1 MGKWLAAEGSRSG
14 TAGWITTLPWPPGSA
29 RPGLARP
36 PGLPLAWFRPMNWR
50 RSVYAIWVG
59 AALGPFAF
67 GQGIPKPTDAPPPL
81 APADAERSFVVPE
94 GYIMLLVASEPLITE
109 PTSVCWDERGRMHV
123 GELHGYNLEG
133 QLEIEEMNRSGVLD
147 TKVQR
152 VEAAEKFKDA
162 ARAGTYGVVK
172 RLFDQDGDGLMDKA
186 QVLSSNLPPVYGLCP
201 ARGGLIVACQAE
213 IIFLADR
220 DDDGVAEVRE
230 TLFTG
235 FKSGMLERGLNAPQW
250 GPDGWIYVGRGW
262 GAGEITGPHL
272 KQPVQLPHTDF
283 RIRPDGTAIEPVV
296 GGTHTIGFT
305 FTEDGDRFFTTT
317 WKHALYAVPIEWR
330 YWERNP
336 NFAAPSLEADA
347 SDYTTVFPLA
357 PVHPW
362 KKSRSNDPGWKE
374 FYARYGPAESVENG
388 FFTSAAS
395 PIVWRPSHPAGQVV
409 GPAKPSPF
417 HTRLGESLLVCEPAQ
432 SLVHHCIIER
442 DGLELRVR
450 RAPGWERTEVIAS
463 KDSWFRP
470 VSLAESPDGSLI
482 IVDMYREIIEDYSAV
497 PRPMQQQY
505 GLAGGMDRG
514 RIWKFAPRPNIVR
527 SHDDLLSQDEKR
539 AALRR
544 FLAIIES
551 SPQVD
556 IASLGDSNLIERLD
570 LGTRWQR
577 QTAERLL
584 RERYP
589 DGHPGLLKANG
600 RLDDFSIG
608 YDWPRRRF
616 SSISLG
622 SLHSLQINDML
633 RTLRANDVQLRT
645 NASAA
650 RRLAAFTMRTDDP
663 RVLLQLALSLGYS
676 PEPEAFATLV
686 HLARR
691 RANIRWMPE
700 AILTGIDGRAG
711 QMLAELLRDPGE
723 QGGALFEPLAA
734 SIAARR
740 DDTELAASFA
750 AIARSE
756 SAPARASCLK
766 GLSELKPG
774 PMAPEAQEPLRRL
787 TQDENSGVRGL
798 AENIAVRL
806 KLSESSDSAAATRT
820 ASRADLTDST
830 APTEKRLAALSLLA
844 AGKDRSTG
852 SDLLSA
858 WPTST
863 PALRAAILDTL
874 LTRRD
879 RATALVDALERKE
892 LPLSALNASH
902 RQLLRER
909 ADSHLRP
916 RVETLFATAATPDFE
931 AQSAR
936 YVAALAGP
944 RDTKRG
950 GELFAQLCATCHR
963 VNGAGFEV
971 GPDLRLAFQ
980 RAEETMIRDLLRPS
994 DALTS
999 SYETYVLHLREG
1011 EELRGILVSESA
1023 TSITLRMAGG
1033 KEERVL
1039 RRDLAKVESSPV
1051 SLMPEGF
1058 GEALNPQ
1065 DCANLLGWL
1074 RENLGGR

>member
-1 MGKWLAAEGSRSG
+1 MIVGAKMGEWLAAEGSGSG

-59 AALGPFAF
+59 AALGLSVC

-152 VEAAEKFKDA
+152 VEAAEKFKEA
-162 ARAGTYGVVK
+162 AKAGTYGVVK

-186 QVLSSNLPPVYGLCP
+186 QVLSSNLPPVYGICP

-213 IIFLADR
+213 IVFLADR

-250 GPDGWIYVGRGW
+250 GPDGWIYIGRGW

-317 WKHALYAVPIEWR
+317 WKHALYAVPIQWR

-336 NFAAPSLEADA
+336 NFAAPGLEADA
-347 SDYTTVFPLA
+347 SDYTTVFPIA

-374 FYARYGPAESVENG
+374 FYARYGPAESVESG
-388 FFTSAAS
+388 FFTSCAS
-395 PIVWRPSHPAGQVV
+395 PLVRRSFYPLWPGWYEPEL
-409 GPAKPSPF
+409 F
-417 HTRLGESLLVCEPAQ
+417 VCEPAQ
-432 SLVHHCIIER
+432 NLIHRSKIER
-442 DGLELRVR
+442 HGPELQVR
-450 RAPGWERTEVIAS
+450 RAPGEEKSEFLAS

-470 VSLAESPDGSLI
+470 VSLAEAPDGSLY

-497 PRPMQQQY
+497 PRFMQQQY
-505 GLAGGMDRG
+505 GLAGGVDRG
-514 RIWKFAPRPNIVR
+514 RIWRLAAEPGLVSVDLGGDRKEALRSMLKQRDATSPSPNM
-527 SHDDLLSQDEKR
+527 
-539 AALRR
+539 AALTDAQLTQEMVGYSHWR
-544 FLAIIES
+544 
-551 SPQVD
+551 
-556 IASLGDSNLIERLD
+556 
-570 LGTRWQR
+570 R

-584 RERYP
+584 RER
-589 DGHPGLLKANG
+589 HPA
-600 RLDDFSIG
+600 FMAST
-608 YDWPRRRF
+608 
-616 SSISLG
+616 G
-622 SLHSLQINDML
+622 SLARFGREYQGFDGEFPPRTPYISIVRMKLGMTAYTNEMMRVLQ
-633 RTLRANDVQLRT
+633 ANDEQLRT
-645 NASAA
+645 NAAAA
-650 RRLAAFTMRTDDP
+650 RRLADFTRRMDDP

-686 HLARR
+686 HLARQ

-700 AILTGIDGRAG
+700 AILTGMDGRAG
-711 QMLAELLRDPGE
+711 QLLVELLREPGP
-723 QGGALFEPLAA
+723 QGAALFEPLAA

-740 DDTELAASFA
+740 DDAEMAASLA

-756 SAPARASCLK
+756 SVPARAACLK
-766 GLSELKPG
+766 GLSDVKPG
-774 PMAPEAQEPLRRL
+774 PIALEAQEPLRRL
-787 TQDENSGVRGL
+787 TKDENVGVRGL
-798 AENIAVRL
+798 AETIAVRL
-806 KLSESSDSAAATRT
+806 KVSESAESADAIRISA
-820 ASRADLTDST
+820 RADLADST

-844 AGKDRSTG
+844 AGKDRSIA
-852 SDLLSA
+852 SDALSA

-863 PALRAAILDTL
+863 PALRAAILDAL
-874 LTRRD
+874 LARRE
-879 RATALVDALERKE
+879 RASALVDALERKE
-892 LPLSALNASH
+892 LPLSALNQSQ

-916 RVETLFATAATPDFE
+916 RVEALFANDAAPDFE

-936 YVAALAGP
+936 YIAALAGP

-963 VNGAGFEV
+963 VNGTGFEV

-999 SYETYVLHLREG
+999 SYETYVLHRRDG
-1011 EELRGILVSESA
+1011 EELRGILVTESA

-1039 RRDLAKVESSPV
+1039 RRDLAKVESSPI

-1074 RENLGGR
+1074 RETLTER

>member
-1 MGKWLAAEGSRSG
+1 
-14 TAGWITTLPWPPGSA
+14 
-29 RPGLARP
+29 
-36 PGLPLAWFRPMNWR
+36 MNWR
-50 RSVYAIWVG
+50 RAWIGLGVG
-59 AALGPFAF
+59 LVMAHEAL
-67 GQGIPKPTDAPPPL
+67 GQGIPKPTDAPQPL
-81 APADAERSFVVPE
+81 SPTEAELSFVVPQ
-94 GYIMLLVASEPLITE
+94 GYIMLLVASEPLVTE
-109 PTSVCWDERGRMHV
+109 PTGVCWDERGRMYV

-152 VEAAEKFKDA
+152 VEAAEKFKEA
-162 ARAGTYGVVK
+162 ARAGTHGVVK

-186 QVLSSNLPPVYGLCP
+186 QVLSSNLPPVYGICP

-262 GAGEITGPHL
+262 GAGEITGPLL
-272 KQPVQLPHTDF
+272 KQPVHLPHTDF

-388 FFTSAAS
+388 FFTSSAS
-395 PIVWRPSHPAGQVV
+395 PIVWRPTHLTGRVV
-409 GPAKPSPF
+409 KPAKPSPF
-417 HTRLGESLLVCEPAQ
+417 DTGLGESLFVCEPAQ

-442 DGLELRVR
+442 DGPELRVK

-470 VSLAESPDGSLI
+470 VSLAQSPDGSLI

-514 RIWKFAPRPNIVR
+514 RIWRFGPIPKIVR
-527 SHDDLLSQDEKR
+527 SHDNLLSPDDKR
-539 AALRR
+539 TSLRR
-544 FLAIIES
+544 LLAMIENS
-551 SPQVD
+551 SHID
-556 IASLGDSNLIERLD
+556 MASLSNSNLIERLD
-570 LGTRWQR
+570 MGSRWQR

-589 DGHPGLLKANG
+589 AGHPNLLKAKG
-600 RLDDFSIG
+600 SLDDFVNG
-608 YDWPRRRF
+608 YEWPRRRF
-616 SSISLG
+616 G
-622 SLHSLQINDML
+622 STSPGSFLSLQTNDML
-633 RTLRANDVQLRT
+633 RTLRANDEQLRT
-645 NASAA
+645 NAAA
-650 RRLAAFTMRTDDP
+650 AKRIAAFTVGMEDS

-676 PEPEAFATLV
+676 PEPEAFATLT
-686 HLARR
+686 HLARKH
-691 RANIRWMPE
+691 ADIRWMPE
-700 AILTGIDGRAG
+700 AILTGMDGRAG
-711 QMLAELLRDPGE
+711 RMLAELLRDPGE
-723 QGGALFEPLAA
+723 HGAALFEPLAA

-740 DDTELAASFA
+740 DDAELTTSLA
-750 AIARSE
+750 AIARSD
-756 SAPARASCLK
+756 SIPARAACLK
-766 GLSELKPG
+766 GLSNLRVGPLPGEARESIMLLLK
-774 PMAPEAQEPLRRL
+774 
-787 TQDENSGVRGL
+787 DENPGVRGL

-806 KLSESSDSAAATRT
+806 EISPKRDPAVARKAALIELS
-820 ASRADLTDST
+820 DST
-830 APTEKRLAALSLLA
+830 APSEKRLAALSLIAAGTDRSVATDLLA
-844 AGKDRSTG
+844 A
-852 SDLLSA
+852 
-858 WPTST
+858 WPSST
-863 PALRAAILDTL
+863 PVLRAAILDAL
-874 LTRRD
+874 LARRE
-879 RATALVDALERKE
+879 RAAALVDALDRKE
-892 LPLSALNASH
+892 IPLATLNEAQ

-916 RVETLFATAATPDFE
+916 RVETLFAAAPAPAFE
-931 AQSAR
+931 AQYAR

-999 SYETYVLHLREG
+999 SFETFVLHRRDG

-1039 RRDLAKVESSPV
+1039 RRDLAKTEISSV

-1058 GEALNPQ
+1058 GDALTPA
-1065 DCANLLGWL
+1065 DCANVLGWL
-1074 RENLGGR
+1074 REQFSRR

>member
-1 MGKWLAAEGSRSG
+1 MRFARRFLLALACSG
-14 TAGWITTLPWPPGSA
+14 P
-29 RPGLARP
+29 R
-36 PGLPLAWFRPMNWR
+36 MNWR
-50 RSVYAIWVG
+50 RACIRLGVG
-59 AALGPFAF
+59 LVIALDAL
-67 GQGIPKPTDAPPPL
+67 GQGIPKPADAPPPL

-94 GYIMLLVASEPLITE
+94 GYVMLLVASEPLITE
-109 PTSVCWDERGRMHV
+109 PTSVCWDERGRMYV

-152 VEAAEKFKDA
+152 VEAAEKFKEA
-162 ARAGTYGVVK
+162 AKAGTYGVVK
-172 RLFDQDGDGLMDKA
+172 RLFDEDGDGLMDKA

-262 GAGEITGPHL
+262 GAGEITGPYL
-272 KQPVQLPHTDF
+272 KQPVHLPHTDF

-336 NFAAPSLEADA
+336 NFAAPGLEADA
-347 SDYTTVFPLA
+347 SDYTTVFPIA

-388 FFTSAAS
+388 FFTSCAS
-395 PIVWRPSHPAGQVV
+395 PLALRSLAHFHPGSRIRSL
-409 GPAKPSPF
+409 PAEPGLEDQQ
-417 HTRLGESLLVCEPAQ
+417 HLLVCEPAQ
-432 SLVHHCIIER
+432 SLIHQSIVKR
-442 DGLELRVR
+442 SGPALRVQR
-450 RAPGWERTEVIAS
+450 VPGWERRELVAS

-470 VSLAESPDGSLI
+470 VSLAEGPDGNI
-482 IVDMYREIIEDYSAV
+482 FIADMYREIIEDYSAV

-505 GLAGGMDRG
+505 GLAGGRDRG
-514 RIWKFAPRPNIVR
+514 RIWVLAPKPMMFFRGQPSPEDELKAWRMAILGRDAVWPPRN
-527 SHDDLLSQDEKR
+527 LSGLSE
-539 AALRR
+539 
-544 FLAIIES
+544 
-551 SPQVD
+551 
-556 IASLGDSNLIERLD
+556 SNLVQELD
-570 LGTRWQR
+570 SEFIWHR

-584 RERYP
+584 RERYTEA
-589 DGHPGLLKANG
+589 HPVLVQRRGS
-600 RLDDFSIG
+600 LDDFTTP
-608 YDWPRRRF
+608 DEWPRTGDP
-616 SSISLG
+616 SIFGTWSRVRSLRT
-622 SLHSLQINDML
+622 SDMV
-633 RTLRANDVQLRT
+633 RTLRSNDEQLRT
-645 NASAA
+645 NAAA
-650 RRLAAFTMRTDDP
+650 AERLAEFTWRVDDG

-676 PEPEAFATLV
+676 PEPEAFDTLAW
-686 HLARR
+686 LARQHAR
-691 RANIRWMPE
+691 IRWMPE
-700 AILTGIDGRAG
+700 AILTGMDGRAG
-711 QMLAELLRDPGE
+711 RMLAELLRDPGAH
-723 QGGALFEPLAA
+723 GAALFEPLAA
-734 SIAARR
+734 CIAARR
-740 DDTELAASFA
+740 DDAELASALA
-750 AIARSE
+750 AIAQSE
-756 SAPARASCLK
+756 STPARAACLK
-766 GLSELKPG
+766 GLSEVKPG
-774 PMAPEAQEPLRRL
+774 TVADAVREPLARL
-787 TQDENSGVRGL
+787 LKDEHAGVRGL
-798 AENIAVRL
+798 AETIAVRL
-806 KLSESSDSAAATRT
+806 KVSGAPDSTAAIR
-820 ASRADLTDST
+820 ASAHADLMDST

-844 AGKDRSTG
+844 TRRDRSAAT
-852 SDLLSA
+852 DLLSA

-863 PALRAAILDTL
+863 PALRAAILDAL
-874 LTRRD
+874 LARRE
-879 RATALVDALERKE
+879 RASALVDALERKE
-892 LPLSALNASH
+892 LPLSALNQSQ

-916 RVETLFATAATPDFE
+916 RVEALFANDAAPDFE

-936 YVAALAGP
+936 YIAALAGP

-950 GELFAQLCATCHR
+950 GELFAQLCVTCHR
-963 VNGAGFEV
+963 VNGTGFEV

-999 SYETYVLHLREG
+999 SYETYVLHRRDG
-1011 EELRGILVSESA
+1011 EELRGILVTESA

-1058 GEALNPQ
+1058 GDALTPA

-1074 RENLGGR
+1074 REQFSRR

>member
-1 MGKWLAAEGSRSG
+1 
-14 TAGWITTLPWPPGSA
+14 
-29 RPGLARP
+29 
-36 PGLPLAWFRPMNWR
+36 
-50 RSVYAIWVG
+50 V
-59 AALGPFAF
+59 ALGLSVF

-81 APADAERSFVVPE
+81 SPADAERSFVVPE

-109 PTSVCWDERGRMHV
+109 PTSVCWDERGRMYV
-123 GELHGYNLEG
+123 SELHGYNLEG

-152 VEAAEKFKDA
+152 VEAAEKFKEA
-162 ARAGTYGVVK
+162 AKAGTYGVVK

-262 GAGEITGPHL
+262 GAGEITGPYL
-272 KQPVQLPHTDF
+272 KQPVHLPHTDF

-296 GGTHTIGFT
+296 RGTHTIGGT

-347 SDYTTVFPLA
+347 SDYTTVYPLA

-374 FYARYGPAESVENG
+374 FYARYGPAESVESG

-395 PIVWRPSHPAGQVV
+395 PIVWRPSYSTGRVV
-409 GPAKPSPF
+409 DPSKSSPF
-417 HTRLGESLLVCEPAQ
+417 HSGRGESLFVCEPAQ

-442 DGLELRVR
+442 DGPELRVK

-470 VSLAESPDGSLI
+470 VSLAEGPEGSLY

-514 RIWKFAPRPNIVR
+514 RIWRF
-527 SHDDLLSQDEKR
+527 LSIPKMHFYFPSMADKR
-539 AALRR
+539 AAYRR
-544 FLAIIES
+544 WFAMIEKTS
-551 SPQVD
+551 SADMSVL
-556 IASLGDSNLIERLD
+556 SDSNLLVRLD
-570 LGTRWQR
+570 WPSRWQR
-577 QTAERLL
+577 HTAERLL
-584 RERYP
+584 RERHP
-589 DGHPGLLKANG
+589 TGHPALFKQPEIRLEMVTDPHSPGGSKTESRTIIDTNG
-600 RLDDFSIG
+600 WLR
-608 YDWPRRRF
+608 
-616 SSISLG
+616 
-622 SLHSLQINDML
+622 ML
-633 RTLRANDVQLRT
+633 RSHDERLQT
-645 NASAA
+645 NTESA
-650 RRLAAFTMRTDDP
+650 RLLAELTKRIEDP
-663 RVLLQLALSLGYS
+663 RLLLQLALSLGYS
-676 PEPEAFATLV
+676 PEPEAFDTLTR
-686 HLARR
+686 LARKH
-691 RANIRWMPE
+691 ADIRWMPE
-700 AILTGIDGRAG
+700 AILTGMDGRAG
-711 QMLAELLRDPGE
+711 RMLTELLRDPGE
-723 QGGALFEPLAA
+723 HGEALFEPLAA

-740 DDTELAASFA
+740 DDSELTSALA
-750 AIARSE
+750 AIAQCDST
-756 SAPARASCLK
+756 PARAACLK
-766 GLSELKPG
+766 GLSEVKPG
-774 PMAPEAQEPLRRL
+774 PTAPDANEPLRRL
-787 TQDENSGVRGL
+787 AKDENAGVRGL
-798 AENIAVRL
+798 AETIAVRL
-806 KLSESSDSAAATRT
+806 KVSESSESADAIRISA
-820 ASRADLTDST
+820 RADLADST

-844 AGKDRSTG
+844 AGKERSTA
-852 SDLLSA
+852 SDLLAA
-858 WPTST
+858 WPSST
-863 PALRAAILDTL
+863 PALRAAILDAL

-892 LPLSALNASH
+892 LPISALNESH

-916 RVETLFATAATPDFE
+916 RVEALFASTAAPDFE

-936 YVAALAGP
+936 YIAALAGP

-963 VNGAGFEV
+963 VNGIGFEV

-999 SYETYVLHLREG
+999 SYETYVLHLRDG

-1023 TSITLRMAGG
+1023 TSITLRLAGG